1 MQTNSRSPQ
10 SGTRKKVSEMTE
22 EELQKREKAIAGR
35 RDAAARHL
43 AAGLHPDTLLPIEP
57 HVTLLTGRSKATI
70 YRLAQRDPFPKLI
83 RLSSRCTRI
92 RAGDL
97 LDWLKSQG
105 EA

>member
-1 MQTNSRSPQ
+1 MEPHSRNSKA
-10 SGTRKKVSEMTE
+10 GTRKKVSELTD
-22 EELQKREKAIAGR
+22 EELQKRARAIEGR
-35 RDAAARHL
+35 RAAAARHL

-57 HVTLLTGRSKATI
+57 HVILLTGRSKATI
-70 YRLAQRDPFPKLI
+70 YRLAKCDPFPKLI